1 MKDSTSETDSMAVET
16 AMDASLGFWSYFRVP
31 TFYTPLTLLRYSRRR
46 NQNVEVTELYAGGIK
61 ARYDGRLIANHTSS
75 PGNSVIDQKD
85 SRFFTV
91 FNWFTILD
99 ALACTLPL
107 SFCVDFGAVGARDLA
122 QGGLV
127 SKESRKKENQMRSSK
142 KQIHLIA
149 LVLVLALSG
158 AVFGQDL

>member
-1 MKDSTSETDSMAVET
+1 MAAET

-75 PGNSVIDQKD
+75 PGNSVIDPKD
-85 SRFFTV
+85 SPLLHSISAASF
-91 FNWFTILD
+91 LD

-107 SFCVDFGAVGARDLA
+107 SFSVDFGAVGRRDLA

-127 SKESRKKENQMRSSK
+127 SKESRKKEN
-142 KQIHLIA
+142 
-149 LVLVLALSG
+149 
-158 AVFGQDL
+158 